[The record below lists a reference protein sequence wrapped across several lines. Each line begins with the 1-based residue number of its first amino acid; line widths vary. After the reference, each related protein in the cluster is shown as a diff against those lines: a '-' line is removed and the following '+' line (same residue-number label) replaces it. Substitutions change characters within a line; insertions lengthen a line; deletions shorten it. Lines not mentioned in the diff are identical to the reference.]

1 MCYQNAS
8 RVKHC
13 CAVSKCFTFY
23 FNYFV
28 LLESRWKKERTWLA
42 DRCWSTDQVL
52 YLCRAKCSDDE
63 PAADMHQPGHVLAL
77 YTVLALFSSRVRWTR
92 SLPHGYRQLW
102 TSSDTTLIAYF
113 FFVRMGENQEEA
125 NKRLP
130 PSPWTKKEK
139 PRRRNELLGW
149 KTKKRRKSFS
159 LCAYP
164 ILSIGIAHEWWRLY
178 FTTGH
183 NGRNCTRLALP
194 SKNYYKYFRVL
205 FAFYWKASCPVA
217 WRRIP
222 SSGSILFSLW
232 FRGER
237 GERSRRKLRT
247 QRTSCL

>member
-1 MCYQNAS
+1 
-8 RVKHC
+8 
-13 CAVSKCFTFY
+13 
-23 FNYFV
+23 
-28 LLESRWKKERTWLA
+28 
-42 DRCWSTDQVL
+42 
-52 YLCRAKCSDDE
+52 
-63 PAADMHQPGHVLAL
+63 
-77 YTVLALFSSRVRWTR
+77 
-92 SLPHGYRQLW
+92 
-102 TSSDTTLIAYF
+102 
-113 FFVRMGENQEEA
+113 MGENQEEA

-159 LCAYP
+159 LCADP
-164 ILSIGIAHEWWRLY
+164 ILSIGIAHEWRRLY
-178 FTTGH
+178 FTTVH

-194 SKNYYKYFRVL
+194 SKNYTTNVLKVL

-247 QRTSCL
+247 QRTSCLEGRKMLARCQKMQTNGTLTNFLPVFHIRVCLVIQSASIICISFLVNLNTQATFSWFE